1 MRPSFLK
8 SLNLD
13 VIVEMVE
20 MACRLE
26 KWDKVIETSEILY
39 ECVQCLYQEQQYRK
53 AKSSPLL
60 TIQQEHPLV
69 YYYGFSYLTQG
80 MAYQEQGEYEEART
94 YIDKYAEMGWLEDL
108 GEDGLEVVEEFRFL
122 AQVNGYAL
130 ELLSGRIGVLT
141 SYTAFLRENPE
152 EVLPGLDVILQAA
165 LLYGLDVDELLMM
178 FAEHTAEFNTYE
190 DEGNLVHFY
199 RFSYQL
205 ALYYKRAGS
214 MVEALEQILQAVKL
228 AYRSGNDSYFTKSLA
243 LFESLRDWA
252 TVEQVSEV
260 QALIRDR

>member
-13 VIVEMVE
+13 VIVEMIE

-26 KWDKVIETSEILY
+26 KWDKVVETSEILY
-39 ECVQCLYQEQQYRK
+39 ECVQYLYQEQQYRK

-60 TIQQEHPLV
+60 RIGLGHPLV
-69 YYYGFSYLTQG
+69 YYYGFSYLTRG
-80 MAYQEQGEYEEART
+80 MAYLKMENYEEARV

-122 AQVNGYAL
+122 AQANGYAL
-130 ELLSGRIGVLT
+130 ELISGQVEVLN

-152 EVLPGLDVILQAA
+152 EVLPGLDVILQAT
-165 LLYGLDVDELLMM
+165 LRYGLDVDELLKM
-178 FAEHTAEFNTYE
+178 FAEQTAEFSTYE
-190 DEGNLVHFY
+190 DDENLEHCY
-199 RFSYQL
+199 SFSHHL
-205 ALYYKRAGS
+205 ALYHKRAGR
-214 MVEALEQILQAVKL
+214 MMDAMEQIVQAVKL
-228 AYRSGNDSYFTKSLA
+228 AYRSGNDSHATRSLA

-252 TVEQVSEV
+252 TVEQVSEI
-260 QALIRDR
+260 QALIKG